1 MTFKFLA
8 QLSHFI
14 TMLFGIALGMTICL
28 LYQYTTKI
36 FIFYLTSIILLIVTK
51 LYYLGKGY
59 SWYKPARWLYVGFFS
74 IQTSDIARFSVILY
88 MAYYADKK
96 RDKLKDFQLG
106 LLPALGILSLI
117 MTLIII

>member
-36 FIFYLTSIILLIVTK
+36 FIFDLTTVILLIVII
-51 LYYLGKGY
+51 
-59 SWYKPARWLYVGFFS
+59 SS
-74 IQTSDIARFSVILY
+74 ILR
-88 MAYYADKK
+88 AYTMVLWKRNNYDAKVFDK
-96 RDKLKDFQLG
+96 
-106 LLPALGILSLI
+106 
-117 MTLIII
+117 

>member
-36 FIFYLTSIILLIVTK
+36 FIFDLTPFILLIILISSILRVYTMFLWK
-51 LYYLGKGY
+51 KNNYDAKI
-59 SWYKPARWLYVGFFS
+59 FS
-74 IQTSDIARFSVILY
+74 E
-88 MAYYADKK
+88 
-96 RDKLKDFQLG
+96 
-106 LLPALGILSLI
+106 
-117 MTLIII
+117 